1 MATMERIVRFRLDER
16 LWPWP
21 ARSLAAATCQG
32 DRVAPAARP
41 CQGDCVAPAA
51 RPARACHRL
60 RPRSTSA
67 RVSPHSCESRAT
79 TIAYYKPAIN
89 IFQEDK
95 DKREKNSGLQIYCSC
110 CKTNSMIP
118 KYMYI

>member
-32 DRVAPAARP
+32 DR
-41 CQGDCVAPAA
+41 VAPAA

-89 IFQEDK
+89 IFQK
-95 DKREKNSGLQIYCSC
+95 DNKIGERKIAGYRFIAAAARR
-110 CKTNSMIP
+110 TP
-118 KYMYI
+118 